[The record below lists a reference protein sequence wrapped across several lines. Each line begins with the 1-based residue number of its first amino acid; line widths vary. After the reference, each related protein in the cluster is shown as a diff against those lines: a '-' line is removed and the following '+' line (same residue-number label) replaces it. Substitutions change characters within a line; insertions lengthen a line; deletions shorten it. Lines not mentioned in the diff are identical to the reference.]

1 MYRLRSW
8 GDDFVGETLEGCAH
22 HFLIAVEHRRQSS
35 QLLRTKFFTKCC
47 ERFARTEFGE
57 QRKQRGVSKRVAQF
71 NTP

>member
-1 MYRLRSW
+1 MYRLRPW

-22 HFLIAVEHRRQSS
+22 HFLVAVEHRRQSS

-47 ERFARTEFGE
+47 QCLTRTEFGE
-57 QRKQRGVSKRVAQF
+57 QSKKHGLSKSATQF